1 MSTINKET
9 IIKLKEKVSEATAI
23 STNGTINVD
32 ELYPAPKGKK
42 KTSTLMGELDEIVRK
57 ANAKMIQIEEVPEIK
72 NQLEKICEE
81 LSERMQ
87 KENMESGKYKDLI
100 SLEKEINETFSTL
113 ESEIN
118 QSLSR
123 FI

>member
-1 MSTINKET
+1 MSDITKET
-9 IIKLKEKVSEATAI
+9 IIKLKEKVSEAVSI

-42 KTSTLMGELDEIVRK
+42 KTSTLMAELDEIVRK
-57 ANAKMIQIEEVPEIK
+57 ANSKMIRIEEVPEIK
-72 NQLEKICEE
+72 TQLEKICGE

-87 KENMESGKYKDLI
+87 KENMESSKYNDLI
-100 SLEKEINETFSTL
+100 LLEKEINETFSAL
-113 ESEIN
+113 EGDVNE
-118 QSLSR
+118 SLAK